1 MVRDQP
7 TNKRRDFF
15 SKKRL
20 ANGQSICITPLDA
33 APKRVFPGSSA
44 VEHSTVNRQVAGS
57 NPARG
62 AISFPYS
69 KNNANAGISPLA
81 AVFSAGRPIVLVA
94 ERNPNIHVHRPM
106 ALQEKEIAMRKFVL
120 IAAAAGLAATG
131 AIAQEST
138 VSGAAGGAVTGA
150 IVGGPIG
157 AAVGGIVGAAAGTA
171 IDPPPERVITYVR
184 EQPVPAQPVVVEREV
199 VVGQPLPQTVVL
211 TPVPEAPEY
220 AYTYVNER
228 RVIVDPNTYT
238 VVQVID

>member
-1 MVRDQP
+1 
-7 TNKRRDFF
+7 
-15 SKKRL
+15 
-20 ANGQSICITPLDA
+20 
-33 APKRVFPGSSA
+33 
-44 VEHSTVNRQVAGS
+44 
-57 NPARG
+57 
-62 AISFPYS
+62 
-69 KNNANAGISPLA
+69 
-81 AVFSAGRPIVLVA
+81 
-94 ERNPNIHVHRPM
+94 
-106 ALQEKEIAMRKFVL
+106 MRKFVL

-171 IDPPPERVITYVR
+171 IDPPPERVVTYVR

>member
-1 MVRDQP
+1 
-7 TNKRRDFF
+7 
-15 SKKRL
+15 
-20 ANGQSICITPLDA
+20 
-33 APKRVFPGSSA
+33 
-44 VEHSTVNRQVAGS
+44 
-57 NPARG
+57 
-62 AISFPYS
+62 
-69 KNNANAGISPLA
+69 
-81 AVFSAGRPIVLVA
+81 
-94 ERNPNIHVHRPM
+94 
-106 ALQEKEIAMRKFVL
+106 MRKFVL

-228 RVIVDPNTYT
+228 RVIVDPHTYT